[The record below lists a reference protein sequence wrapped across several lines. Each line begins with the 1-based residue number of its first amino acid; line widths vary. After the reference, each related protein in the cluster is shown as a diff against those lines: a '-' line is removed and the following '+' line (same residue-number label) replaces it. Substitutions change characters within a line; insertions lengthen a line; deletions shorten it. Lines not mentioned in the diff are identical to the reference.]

1 MYFTSGGDRAFEQLM
16 QQRPGAD
23 HFDSGDAGAP
33 EDCGEPDLMEHSDE
47 LTFADYFNAEKEI
60 YRNITCAALAARWLI
75 DHDFEMPTDAEIK
88 ELVAEANRKVLEAWG
103 EIYALAVLKWLDGQ

>member
-33 EDCGEPDLMEHSDE
+33 EDCGDCRFYRPDWKYQFCVYADMQSVPTSRASSPP
-47 LTFADYFNAEKEI
+47 LTRFYSK
-60 YRNITCAALAARWLI
+60 
-75 DHDFEMPTDAEIK
+75 
-88 ELVAEANRKVLEAWG
+88 
-103 EIYALAVLKWLDGQ
+103 